1 MRRREP
7 GSGKSRSEPPSPGIR
22 LPLLQIFH
30 TQTKQG
36 VVLHPTCVF
45 ANSPEV
51 LHAQEQAARGS
62 DGSRGTGSPGGA
74 GERPAAGGVGGTVI
88 LGCCLPSGITPSHLP
103 HSAFPGTA
111 DLRLAGPK
119 SHHPWLGGLGGPPL
133 SLLSLALPMRCW
145 LPRARPK
152 A

>member
-45 ANSPEV
+45 TNSPEV
-51 LHAQEQAARGS
+51 LHTQEQAARGA
-62 DGSRGTGSPGGA
+62 TGAEVPGA
-74 GERPAAGGVGGTVI
+74 PAGVGRS
-88 LGCCLPSGITPSHLP
+88 PASGV
-103 HSAFPGTA
+103 
-111 DLRLAGPK
+111 
-119 SHHPWLGGLGGPPL
+119 
-133 SLLSLALPMRCW
+133 
-145 LPRARPK
+145 
-152 A
+152 